1 MKAQEEKEGRR
12 EMKQGKRIN
21 LSAIRVRG
29 KNEIEDSKSLAL
41 RDEKYPKLGKGRGFT
56 SGGSGSRAGSSAGA
70 RAGLGR
76 QVASTRQRRLAGS

>member
-1 MKAQEEKEGRR
+1 
-12 EMKQGKRIN
+12 MKQGKRIN

-41 RDEKYPKLGKGRGFT
+41 RDEKYPTLGKGRGFT
-56 SGGSGSRAGSSAGA
+56 SGGSGSRAGYSAGG

-76 QVASTRQRRLAGS
+76 QVASGREKRLSGS

>member
-1 MKAQEEKEGRR
+1 
-12 EMKQGKRIN
+12 MKQGKRIN

-56 SGGSGSRAGSSAGA
+56 SGGSGSRAGYSAGG

-76 QVASTRQRRLAGS
+76 QVASTRQRRLTGS